1 MVIPCV
7 TEWDWRYSNVSKKR
21 NYEAEQQNHATYYM
35 YYNRLKDYALSMF
48 EWDGLPDSV
57 SERYLEIVMYRDGRT
72 VFFKD
77 PELGFMTL
85 PVTIGSTINAYEDPT
100 GYVAYSV
107 NYPQRNLTPDE
118 AVVIYNSYSRT
129 AMMPIIEQF
138 ARRLAHVERA
148 MDVNIQ
154 ATKTPVLI
162 LADESQRLTMLNAYM
177 QYNGNEPFIFGN
189 KSGFDKD
196 AFKVL
201 KTDAPL
207 YTDKLMQYRHDL
219 WNNAM
224 TFLGIGNAKQDKRE
238 RLVSD
243 EVAANDE
250 QIQSSRFVW
259 LQARQDACMKINNM
273 FGLNLSVDFK
283 LNKAAIPEI
292 DEIEEPGNNNPID
305 ERGK

>member
-1 MVIPCV
+1 M
-7 TEWDWRYSNVSKKR
+7 SKKR
-21 NYEAEQQNHATYYM
+21 TYEAEQWNAATYQM

-48 EWDGLPDSV
+48 EWNGLPDTV
-57 SERYLEIVMYRDGRT
+57 SERFLEIVMYRDGRT

-77 PELGFMTL
+77 PTLGFMTL
-85 PVTIGSTINAYEDPT
+85 PVTIGSSINAYEDPT
-100 GYVAYSV
+100 KYIAYSV
-107 NYPQRNLTPDE
+107 NYNQRELDPNE
-118 AVVIYNSYSRT
+118 AVVIYNNYSRT
-129 AMMPIIEQF
+129 AMRPIIEQF

-154 ATKTPVLI
+154 ATKTPVLL
-162 LADESQRLTMLNAYM
+162 LADESQRLTMLNAYQ

-189 KSGFDKD
+189 KTGFDKD
-196 AFKVL
+196 AFRVL

-207 YTDKLMQYRHDL
+207 YVDKLMQYRHDL
-219 WNNAM
+219 WNSAM

-259 LQARQDACMKINNM
+259 LQSRQDACKQINEM
-273 FGLNLSVDFK
+273 FGLNVSCDFK
-283 LNKAAIPEI
+283 LNAAAEN
-292 DEIEEPGNNNPID
+292 EIEDLPNE
-305 ERGK
+305 

>member
-1 MVIPCV
+1 M
-7 TEWDWRYSNVSKKR
+7 SKKNR
-21 NYEAEQQNHATYYM
+21 YEAEQLNHNTYQM

-57 SERYLEIVMYRDGRT
+57 SERYLEVVMYRDGRT
-72 VFFKD
+72 VFFED

-107 NYPQRNLTPDE
+107 NYPPRNLTPDE
-118 AVVIYNSYSRT
+118 AVVIWNSYSRT
-129 AMMPIIEQF
+129 AMLPIIEQF
-138 ARRLAHVERA
+138 ARRLANVERA

-162 LADESQRLTMLNAYM
+162 LADESQRLTMLNAYY
-177 QYNGNEPFIFGN
+177 QYSGNEPFVFGN

-196 AFKVL
+196 AFRVL

-207 YTDKLMQYRHDL
+207 YTDRLMQYRHDL

-250 QIQSSRFVW
+250 QIQASRYVW
-259 LQARQDACMKINNM
+259 LQARQDACRQINEKFN
-273 FGLNLSVDFK
+273 LTLSVDFK
-283 LNKAAIPEI
+283 LNAATPEI
-292 DEIEEPGNNNPID
+292 DDFDLEGNNNGND
-305 ERGK
+305 ERGQ